1 MIFKNMK
8 ETNAK
13 GIKGF
18 ILYSPFKEK
27 YFFRVYKEDGTFLDY
42 DLNCEELAVTIDSD
56 FYSLYDIDG
65 KLKLDFSSEVLGREK
80 EQFH

>member
-1 MIFKNMK
+1 MS

-13 GIKGF
+13 GVKGF

-27 YFFRVYKEDGTFLDY
+27 HYFFRVYKEDGYFLDY
-42 DLNCEELAVTIDSD
+42 DLNCEELAITIDSD

-65 KLKLDFSSEVLGREK
+65 KLKLDFSSEVLGRGRE
-80 EQFH
+80 